1 MLVRQW
7 INFAQD
13 GITTKACMQQHLF
26 NHFSNSGHAGLL
38 DDVSLTFIGTF
49 MGTFIGTFIGTFKG
63 RLLEM

>member
-13 GITTKACMQQHLF
+13 GITAKACMQQHLF
-26 NHFSNSGHAGLL
+26 NHFSTSGHAGLL

>member
-1 MLVRQW
+1 MFLHQ
-7 INFAQD
+7 I
-13 GITTKACMQQHLF
+13 ITTKACMQQHLF
-26 NHFSNSGHAGLL
+26 NHFSTSGHAGLL